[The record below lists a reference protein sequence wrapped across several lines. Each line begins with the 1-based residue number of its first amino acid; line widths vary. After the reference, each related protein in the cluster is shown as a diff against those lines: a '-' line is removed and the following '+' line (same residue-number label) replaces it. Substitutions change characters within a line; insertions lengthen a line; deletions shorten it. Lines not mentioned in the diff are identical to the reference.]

1 MQMVEARVALERGD
15 GLPVELFDGDVRF
28 EMLDGQ
34 KIVRCRVTRGALDDR
49 ALLDG
54 NTVFR
59 SGELF
64 VTYRLMIEAAADK
77 LHAAGAGSPV
87 IERF

>member
-1 MQMVEARVALERGD
+1 MTLRRGES
-15 GLPVELFDGDVRF
+15 LPVELFDGDVRF
-28 EMLDGQ
+28 EMLDGDAV
-34 KIVRCRVTRGALDDR
+34 VRCRVTRSALDDR

-64 VTYRLMIEAAADK
+64 VTYRLMIEAEARR
-77 LHAAGAGSPV
+77 LHEAGETSPV
-87 IERF
+87 VDRF